1 MGAVKIWI
9 GSGAPFLCMG
19 GSCLG
24 KGYPVVGVV
33 ETEVVSNGS
42 MEF

>member
-24 KGYPVVGVV
+24 KGYPVIGAVV
-33 ETEVVSNGS
+33 TGAGDKGS
-42 MEF
+42 ID